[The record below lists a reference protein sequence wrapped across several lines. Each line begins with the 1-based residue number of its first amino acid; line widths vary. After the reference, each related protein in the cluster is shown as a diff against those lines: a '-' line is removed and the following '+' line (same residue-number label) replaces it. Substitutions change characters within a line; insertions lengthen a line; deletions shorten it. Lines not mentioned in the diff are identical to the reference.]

1 MLAFDAAAVPVGRA
15 DVTFINPSTAK
26 RKEEL
31 GRREELGRVL
41 YKCYID
47 AI

>member
-26 RKEEL
+26 RKEL